1 MPRHWLSGHP
11 SFPRRPAPRTG
22 LPAGAGGEKTARLKR
37 SIGPLRTGLA
47 ENTPQP
53 AQPYDGRQDVDC
65 SLRFATSKP
74 GLCWHRQVR
83 QHKAPETETPSSDR
97 PPPWGIGR
105 DAGAR
110 VRRHFQKG
118 SGGAFRRRTDALQPP
133 RLVWEGLEGATRPSM
148 SRRHAA
154 KGLAIGWGF
163 PPRGSHANLETGG
176 VEFA

>member
-1 MPRHWLSGHP
+1 MPHHWRAGQP
-11 SFPRRPAPRTG
+11 SFSRRPAPHN
-22 LPAGAGGEKTARLKR
+22 AGAGGEKTAPSK
-37 SIGPLRTGLA
+37 GCMAPLRAGLA

-53 AQPYDGRQDVDC
+53 AQPLGGRQDVDC

-74 GLCWHRQVR
+74 DLCWHRQVR
-83 QHKAPETETPSSDR
+83 RHEALETEAPSSDR
-97 PPPWGIGR
+97 PPAWGIGR
-105 DAGAR
+105 DVGAR

-118 SGGAFRRRTDALQPP
+118 SGGAFRRRTDAFQPP

-163 PPRGSHANLETGG
+163 PPRGSHANLETAG